1 MKPVTLSLLTADSHQ
16 HLLEMYHRK
25 VLQQEEGAPGGKK
38 CSKLGH
44 TSHERGGKSELK
56 TQAIK

>member
-1 MKPVTLSLLTADSHQ
+1 MKPVTLSLLTAESHQ

-44 TSHERGGKSELK
+44 TSHESGGRLN
-56 TQAIK
+56 